1 MTGLQDS
8 AHRTLRRHIERI
20 ENLEE
25 EKRGLAADISDEFK
39 AATASGFDV
48 KVMRQVLKLRRMDKH
63 EREEAEAVLDT
74 YLHALGMLDGT
85 PLGQWADAKE
95 DAMTRSVAA
104 AHGMSALG
112 EEVIADRKAKR
123 AEGEPT
129 ISVNGGPA
137 HPMSVVREAVEIVK
151 RGRGKR
157 AAAGETADA

>member
-8 AHRTLRRHIERI
+8 TQQTLRRHIENI

-39 AATASGFDV
+39 AAKASGFDV
-48 KVMRQVLKLRRMDKH
+48 RIMRQVLKLRRADPDEVKA
-63 EREEAEAVLDT
+63 AEAVLET

-85 PLGQWADAKE
+85 PLGNWADQVEAADKLS
-95 DAMTRSVAA
+95 AM
-104 AHGMSALG
+104 H
-112 EEVIADRKAKR
+112 RKDG
-123 AEGEPT
+123 AERETT

-157 AAAGETADA
+157 AAAGETAGA